1 MVSSLL
7 TVMTWNMWFDK
18 KNRAQRTETLLNEVR
33 FYDPDIVAL
42 QEVVPESL
50 EIIIA
55 KMKPTYYIIGVNPS
69 GFPAGYDTL
78 ILSKFP
84 PIEWDRYYLPK
95 TKMGRNLLLAT
106 LQTQTRQITVGTF
119 HLESVFFP
127 KTKEAEDLKESQ
139 LKYIYAISPMNSIL
153 MGDTNLPLSKR
164 GIPLP
169 LSKRGI
175 PPNDEPNA
183 TPNMIDLGAEDI
195 EFQES
200 DVHSTSQLDVH
211 STSQLDVHSTSQ
223 LDVHS
228 TSKLDVH
235 STSQL
240 DVHSTSPPN
249 IHNLGVC
256 PFSKGAGVSPFL
268 KGATYCGRT
277 NKHVKNKSIQ
287 SRLDRIYVKIKRNSL
302 KVHFYGL
309 TGTFTQ
315 PSDHFG
321 VFAQIEF

>member
-1 MVSSLL
+1 
-7 TVMTWNMWFDK
+7 MWFDK
-18 KNRAQRTETLLNEVR
+18 KNRAERTEILLNEVR
-33 FYDPDIVAL
+33 SYDPDIVAL
-42 QEVVPESL
+42 QEVVQESL

-55 KMKPTYYIIGVNPS
+55 KMRPTYYIIGTISPEI
-69 GFPAGYDTL
+69 GYDTL
-78 ILSKFP
+78 LLSKFP

-106 LQTQTRQITVGTF
+106 LQTQSRQITVGTF

-127 KTKEAEDLKESQ
+127 RVKEAEDLKESQ
-139 LKYIYAISPMNSIL
+139 LKYIYAISPLNSIL
-153 MGDTNLPLSKR
+153 MGDTNLTISQR
-164 GIPLP
+164 G
-169 LSKRGI
+169 RGI

-183 TPNMIDLGAEDI
+183 TPDMIDLGAEDI

-200 DVHSTSQLDVH
+200 
-211 STSQLDVHSTSQ
+211 
-223 LDVHS
+223 
-228 TSKLDVH
+228 DVH

-256 PFSKGAGVSPFL
+256 PFSKGAGGSPFSKGAGGSPFSKGAGVSPFQ
-268 KGATYCGRT
+268 KGAGAGATYCGLT
-277 NKHVKNKSIQ
+277 NKHVKNNSIQ

>member
-1 MVSSLL
+1 MVSSSL

-18 KNRAQRTETLLNEVR
+18 KNRAQRTETLLNEVSC
-33 FYDPDIVAL
+33 YDPDIVAL

-55 KMKPTYYIIGVNPS
+55 KMKPTYYVIGVNQS
-69 GFPAGYDTL
+69 GFPTGYDTL

-106 LQTQTRQITVGTF
+106 LQTPTRQITVGTF
-119 HLESVFFP
+119 HLESIFN
-127 KTKEAEDLKESQ
+127 KCANTAEILKESQ
-139 LKYIYAISPMNSIL
+139 LKYIYAISPINSIL
-153 MGDTNLPLSKR
+153 MGDTNLTPY
-164 GIPLP
+164 
-169 LSKRGI
+169 
-175 PPNDEPNA
+175 DEPRSSQ
-183 TPNMIDLGAEDI
+183 NMIDLGAEDI
-195 EFQES
+195 KFNDSDPSISYSEPS
-200 DVHSTSQLDVH
+200 TSLPDVHSASLPDV
-211 STSQLDVHSTSQ
+211 
-223 LDVHS
+223 
-228 TSKLDVH
+228 
-235 STSQL
+235 
-240 DVHSTSPPN
+240 
-249 IHNLGVC
+249 HNLGVC
-256 PFSKGAGVSPFL
+256 PFF
-268 KGATYCGRT
+268 KGATYCGHT

-321 VFAQIEF
+321 VFAQLEF

>member
-1 MVSSLL
+1 
-7 TVMTWNMWFDK
+7 
-18 KNRAQRTETLLNEVR
+18 
-33 FYDPDIVAL
+33 
-42 QEVVPESL
+42 
-50 EIIIA
+50 
-55 KMKPTYYIIGVNPS
+55 
-69 GFPAGYDTL
+69 
-78 ILSKFP
+78 
-84 PIEWDRYYLPK
+84 
-95 TKMGRNLLLAT
+95 
-106 LQTQTRQITVGTF
+106 
-119 HLESVFFP
+119 
-127 KTKEAEDLKESQ
+127 
-139 LKYIYAISPMNSIL
+139 

-211 STSQLDVHSTSQ
+211 
-223 LDVHS
+223 
-228 TSKLDVH
+228 
-235 STSQL
+235 
-240 DVHSTSPPN
+240 
-249 IHNLGVC
+249 NLGVC
-256 PFSKGAGVSPFL
+256 PFSKGAGAPDSSGLGVSPFL

-321 VFAQIEF
+321 IFAQIEF

>member
-18 KNRAQRTETLLNEVR
+18 KNRAQRTETLLNEVI

-55 KMKPTYYIIGVNPS
+55 KMQPTYYVIGINPS

-139 LKYIYAISPMNSIL
+139 LKYIYAISPINSIL
-153 MGDTNLPLSKR
+153 MGDTN
-164 GIPLP
+164 LP

-211 STSQLDVHSTSQ
+211 STSQLDVH
-223 LDVHS
+223 
-228 TSKLDVH
+228 
-235 STSQL
+235 
-240 DVHSTSPPN
+240 
-249 IHNLGVC
+249 NLGVC
-256 PFSKGAGVSPFL
+256 PFSKGAGVSPFS
-268 KGATYCGRT
+268 KGAGAGAGATYCGRT

-321 VFAQIEF
+321 IFAQIEF

>member
-1 MVSSLL
+1 
-7 TVMTWNMWFDK
+7 
-18 KNRAQRTETLLNEVR
+18 
-33 FYDPDIVAL
+33 
-42 QEVVPESL
+42 
-50 EIIIA
+50 
-55 KMKPTYYIIGVNPS
+55 
-69 GFPAGYDTL
+69 
-78 ILSKFP
+78 
-84 PIEWDRYYLPK
+84 
-95 TKMGRNLLLAT
+95 
-106 LQTQTRQITVGTF
+106 
-119 HLESVFFP
+119 
-127 KTKEAEDLKESQ
+127 
-139 LKYIYAISPMNSIL
+139 
-153 MGDTNLPLSKR
+153 
-164 GIPLP
+164 
-169 LSKRGI
+169 
-175 PPNDEPNA
+175 
-183 TPNMIDLGAEDI
+183 LGAEDI

-211 STSQLDVHSTSQ
+211 STSQLDVYSTSP
-223 LDVHS
+223 LDVYS
-228 TSKLDVH
+228 TSPLDVH

-256 PFSKGAGVSPFL
+256 PFSKGAGVSPFS
-268 KGATYCGRT
+268 KGAGAATYCGRT